1 MADYVRFQR
10 GTLSAYQALAER
22 NQLNNNTLYFISEKE
37 STTGSLYMGNKKIS
51 SGETSYI
58 ASSLDD
64 LLDVNVTGAQ
74 EHSFLVKAATSFGV
88 FAIQLPTES
97 LTKKALRI

>member
-1 MADYVRFQR
+1 
-10 GTLSAYQALAER
+10 
-22 NQLNNNTLYFISEKE
+22 
-37 STTGSLYMGNKKIS
+37 MGNKKIS

-74 EHSFLVKAATSFGV
+74 EHSFLVKDSVGNWIAKTPNEVAGL
-88 FAIQLPTES
+88 I
-97 LTKKALRI
+97 